1 MMANFDSGCKGFVT
15 MECTVKVH
23 FPIDWRDR
31 AEIACKHFPYL
42 SSNERMCQLNKQPVF
57 FPNTN
62 LGEWCPLEQVQTE
75 IKGEKENESN

>member
-1 MMANFDSGCKGFVT
+1 MPNFDSGCKGFVT

-31 AEIACKHFPYL
+31 AEVACRHCPYL

-62 LGEWCPLEQVQTE
+62 LGEWCPLEQIETT
-75 IKGEKENESN
+75 IKEKKENEKD